1 VMVRSPVTWPNL
13 KACLSDW
20 PGCFELGRPV
30 RPEKFQAVLEEI
42 AELQGCE
49 ALMQPKAE
57 DLRAVCEQVQR
68 GSRSALSDVNLRPTG
83 F

>member
-1 VMVRSPVTWPNL
+1 MHSSVAWPHL
-13 KACLSDW
+13 KACLSDG

-30 RPEKFQAVLEEI
+30 RPEKFQAVLDEI

-49 ALMQPKAE
+49 ALAQPKAE
-57 DLRAVCEQVQR
+57 ALRAVCEQVQR
-68 GSRSALSDVNLRPTG
+68 GSRSALSDVNLRSTG